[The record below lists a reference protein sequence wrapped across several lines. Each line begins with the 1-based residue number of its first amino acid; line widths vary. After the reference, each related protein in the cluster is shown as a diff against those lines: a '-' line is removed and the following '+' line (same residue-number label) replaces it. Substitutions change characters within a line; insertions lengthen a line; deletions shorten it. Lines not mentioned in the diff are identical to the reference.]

1 MKSIFYAS
9 LIMSDNIIREK
20 KIISLN
26 SSSATRYL
34 NGTTFLSNLVF
45 DFANVLAPDDSI
57 VYVECGVGNAEI
69 PCTFYNVDT
78 RNNIFNYVVNA
89 TNFSIVVPPGNY
101 NYTSLV
107 TQMLSQFTLNG
118 HTFSMT
124 LNRSSNILTMTLTAG
139 GTWNTLSSS
148 SISSVLGFASNTAY
162 TITANTITFPF
173 LFDLLGIKK
182 LKIYSTNISVD
193 SVDSVGN
200 ATNNLLCTISVN
212 QPGFNM
218 LIYSNIDGLYSHIRN
233 KYISTIDITITDE
246 NGNLVNFNSVGW
258 TMTLNLIIYRKIDVL
273 INQLKINN
281 DDIIDE
287 PPPNA

>member
-1 MKSIFYAS
+1 
-9 LIMSDNIIREK
+9 MSDNIIREK
-20 KIISLN
+20 KIISMN

-34 NGTTFLSNLVF
+34 NGSFLSNVVF

-69 PCTFYNVDT
+69 PASFYNVDIT
-78 RNNIFNYVVNA
+78 NNIFNYVVNA
-89 TNFSIVVPPGNY
+89 TNFSITIPPGNF
-101 NYTSLV
+101 NFTSLV
-107 TQMLSQFTLNG
+107 TQMTTLFAVNG

-124 LNRSSNILTMTLTAG
+124 LNRNSNILTMALTSG

-148 SISSVLGFASNTAY
+148 SIYSVLGFAANTSY

-182 LKIYSTNISVD
+182 LKIFSTNISVD

-200 ATNNLLCTISVN
+200 ATSNLLCTISVN

-218 LIYSNIDGLYSHIRN
+218 IIYSNIDGLYSHIRN
-233 KYISTIDITITDE
+233 KYISTIDITIKDE
-246 NGNLVNFNSVGW
+246 NGNFVNFNNVGW
-258 TMTLNLIIYRKIDVL
+258 TLTLNLIIYRKIDVL
-273 INQLKINN
+273 INQLKINK
-281 DDIIDE
+281 DTTIDE

>member
-1 MKSIFYAS
+1 M
-9 LIMSDNIIREK
+9 
-20 KIISLN
+20 
-26 SSSATRYL
+26 
-34 NGTTFLSNLVF
+34 
-45 DFANVLAPDDSI
+45 
-57 VYVECGVGNAEI
+57 
-69 PCTFYNVDT
+69 
-78 RNNIFNYVVNA
+78 
-89 TNFSIVVPPGNY
+89 
-101 NYTSLV
+101 
-107 TQMLSQFTLNG
+107 
-118 HTFSMT
+118 
-124 LNRSSNILTMTLTAG
+124 
-139 GTWNTLSSS
+139 
-148 SISSVLGFASNTAY
+148 
-162 TITANTITFPF
+162 
-173 LFDLLGIKK
+173 
-182 LKIYSTNISVD
+182 D

>member
-1 MKSIFYAS
+1 
-9 LIMSDNIIREK
+9 MSDNIIREK

-45 DFANVLAPDDSI
+45 DFANVLSPDDSI
-57 VYVECGVGNAEI
+57 VYIECGVGNAEI
-69 PCTFYNVDT
+69 PVSFYNVDT

-89 TNFSIVVPPGNY
+89 TNFSITVPPGNY
-101 NYTSLV
+101 QYNSLV

-118 HTFSMT
+118 HTFLMS

-162 TITANTITFPF
+162 AITANTITFPF

-218 LIYSNIDGLYSHIRN
+218 IIYSNIDGLYSHIRN

-273 INQLKINN
+273 INQLKINK
-281 DDIIDE
+281 DTIVDE